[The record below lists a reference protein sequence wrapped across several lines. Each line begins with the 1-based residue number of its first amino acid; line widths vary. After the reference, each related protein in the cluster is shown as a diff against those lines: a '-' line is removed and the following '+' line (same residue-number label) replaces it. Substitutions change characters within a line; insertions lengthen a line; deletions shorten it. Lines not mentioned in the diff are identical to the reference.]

1 MGYQIIN
8 KIGEGMYGIVYKAV
22 DLGTYQII
30 ALKKMRKE
38 QTTNGISSTAIRE
51 ISFLK
56 SFKHKNLIKLL
67 NLFHQDK
74 RLYLVLEYCDSDI
87 QKIIT
92 ILPYMTYKK
101 KYIMFYM
108 QQILKG
114 IEYCHGK
121 GVLHRD
127 LKPQNILINL
137 RTNRIKIADFG
148 LSRLMGVKVKTWTHE
163 IVTLWYRAPEI
174 LLGIKH
180 YGPSIDIWSI
190 GCIFGEMVNGRPLF
204 SGDSEIN
211 QLHKIFF
218 LMGTPNDKFWPGV
231 TKLPEFSHFFPIWFP
246 CRLQE
251 IILDLSKNELDLLGR
266 MLEMNPIKRTKA
278 WKALKHPYFSG
289 KNY

>member
-1 MGYQIIN
+1 MG
-8 KIGEGMYGIVYKAV
+8 
-22 DLGTYQII
+22 
-30 ALKKMRKE
+30 
-38 QTTNGISSTAIRE
+38 RE

-87 QKIIT
+87 QKMIT
-92 ILPYMTYKK
+92 ILPNLTYKK
-101 KYIMFYM
+101 KYIRFYM

-137 RTNRIKIADFG
+137 HTNHVKIADFG
-148 LSRLMGVKVKTWTHE
+148 LSRLIGVQVKTWTHE

-174 LLGIKH
+174 
-180 YGPSIDIWSI
+180 SIDIWSI

-218 LMGTPNDKFWPGV
+218 L
-231 TKLPEFSHFFPIWFP
+231 IWFP

-251 IILDLSKNELDLLGR
+251 IILDLSKNELDLLRR

-289 KNY
+289 KKLL